1 MGTVRVLSLLESF
14 QPALHTELR
23 PSMIDHALLTD
34 VFSFVRTSPEIATA
48 AELLS
53 KLDASIDN
61 GLPLKVLGAARLPIL
76 SRDWPSAKVGET
88 VFLGRNAPLGWW
100 EDYIAMSRLRL
111 DQDLMMART
120 SLAAFTWTES
130 RRMLEPIGI
139 DRWPYDLA
147 LQYGMRD
154 GLTCPVGNRW
164 ILVYW
169 SKKPLEGL
177 LSKPQ
182 RALLAMAASCA
193 AIRLEQVAPRDPMR
207 LPRLA
212 QVTPR
217 ELAVLRY
224 AAMGKQASEI
234 AETLGIGE
242 ETVRSHFKK
251 AQHKLGAK
259 NRTQAAVE
267 AVRQNLIP

>member
-1 MGTVRVLSLLESF
+1 ML
-14 QPALHTELR
+14 PTELR
-23 PSMIDHALLTD
+23 PSMIEPALLAD
-34 VFSFVRTSPEIATA
+34 VFAFVRTSPEIATPA
-48 AELLS
+48 DLLS
-53 KLDASIDN
+53 RLDIAIDRA
-61 GLPLKVLGAARLPIL
+61 PSLKVLGAARLPIL
-76 SRDWPSAKVGET
+76 SRDWPSSRIGET
-88 VFLGRNAPLGWW
+88 VFLGKNTPLGWW
-100 EDYIAMSRLRL
+100 DDYISMSRLRL

-130 RRMLEPIGI
+130 RRMLEPIGV

-154 GLTCPVGNRW
+154 GFTCPVGNRW

-169 SKKPLEGL
+169 SKKPLDGV
-177 LSKPQ
+177 LSKPE

-193 AIRLEQVAPRDPMR
+193 AIRLEQIAPRDPRR

-212 QVTPR
+212 QLTPR

-234 AETLGIGE
+234 ADTLGIGE

>member
-1 MGTVRVLSLLESF
+1 MIES
-14 QPALHTELR
+14 AIL
-23 PSMIDHALLTD
+23 DN
-34 VFSFVRTSPEIATA
+34 VFSFVRASSEIATPADVLGGLNA
-48 AELLS
+48 AVSE
-53 KLDASIDN
+53 
-61 GLPLKVLGAARLPIL
+61 GLPVKVLGAARLPIL
-76 SRDWPSAKVGET
+76 SRDWPSSRVGET
-88 VFLGRNAPLGWW
+88 VFLGSEVPTGWW
-100 EDYIAMSRLRL
+100 EDYISMSRLRL

-169 SKKPLEGL
+169 SKKLLDGT

-182 RALLAMAASCA
+182 RALLSMAASCA
-193 AIRLEQVAPRDPMR
+193 AIRLEQIAPRDPAN

-212 QVTPR
+212 RVTPR

-224 AAMGKQASEI
+224 ATMGKQAAEI
-234 AETLGIGE
+234 AAILGIGE

-251 AQHKLGAK
+251 AQQKFGAK